1 MFRDSRWR
9 QFVTVLLAVGAF
21 GALLTAQDGMQREG
35 RGGPRAKATP
45 GFVSGAG
52 RARTG
57 RAPSASK
64 EREAGASTV

>member
-1 MFRDSRWR
+1 MARDSRRR
-9 QFVTVLLAVGAF
+9 QSVTVLLAVGAF
-21 GALLTAQDGMQREG
+21 GALLTAQDRMQREG
-35 RGGPRAKATP
+35 GGGPPAKVTP

-64 EREAGASTV
+64 